1 MGDTMEL
8 IKLKFNIAIRMRES
22 YDTNP
27 IETKI
32 FFLAHLEYLENKYSE
47 SSRDITYLVISIY
60 NPIGFNDALLRIN
73 NKDLL
78 LDMLF
83 FFEPLN
89 VPIMNQQKVATT
101 DASTTTTDD
110 SRVYCK
116 YLMVM
121 GTRENGDVIDISLYN
136 SDGIFVRSVVSNSKD
151 KLSQSDLINLI
162 SQRTT
167 AVTDTSQSS
176 KVTYHRMVPNDG
188 KDLCTYSKSIDDEQL
203 LSCAKKIYLNHA
215 EHILHTNY
223 SMKMYFVT
231 DDNLNDWVNSEK
243 HEYNPT
249 ST

>member
-22 YDTNP
+22 LDTNP

-47 SSRDITYLVISIY
+47 SSHDITDLVNSTY
-60 NPIGFNDALLRIN
+60 NPIGFNAALLRIN

-83 FFEPLN
+83 LFEPLN
-89 VPIMNQQKVATT
+89 VQMMNQQKVTTT

-136 SDGIFVRSVVSNSKD
+136 SDGIFVRSVLTNSKD
-151 KLSQSDLINLI
+151 GLAQSDLLNLI

-167 AVTDTSQSS
+167 AVTDTSKSS
-176 KVTYHRMVPNDG
+176 NRNYSRMVTNDG
-188 KDLCTYSKSIDDEQL
+188 KDLCTHSKSIDDEQL
-203 LSCAKKIYLNHA
+203 LNCAKKIYLNHA

-231 DDNLNDWVNSEK
+231 DDNFKDWVNSEK

-249 ST
+249 